1 MFTAVQPCST
11 RGGGEGSHDR
21 DDVRRYLEACTEQ
34 DPGYGSLIRAALN
47 DIARAHS
54 VTELARETG
63 MTRVGIY
70 KALAPD
76 GNPTFATLMRITRA
90 LGMGAAPLCERSG
103 LTRQTVSAYRLLFFL
118 GTIYL
123 TRFRDRCI

>member
-1 MFTAVQPCST
+1 MVIRDEDFGADPTLTEGDDEIWSPSGSALPC
-11 RGGGEGSHDR
+11 EAR
-21 DDVRRYLEACTEQ
+21 DLRSLYEQEHARAERERARAGAAEAREQ
-34 DPGYGSLIRAALN
+34 DPGDGSLIRAALN

-90 LGMGAAPLCERSG
+90 LGLQVRITA
-103 LTRQTVSAYRLLFFL
+103 
-118 GTIYL
+118 
-123 TRFRDRCI
+123 